1 MNHTLSDL
9 PYKTCTTFP
18 MTDSTG
24 VFERIMTKTFLE
36 EECISQGIWLWH
48 WLWVVCCEGYLY
60 FFACAGLLCT
70 CVSCVIVHRVYLL
83 VVYLLACAGLLC
95 TRGKQL
101 KVCGLSMPEARKCDK
116 AGKAYLGKIT
126 LRKCESARR
135 KNDNCTCAPK
145 HMASCNQLKVR
156 LPWYSLCTKPD
167 DIKSLLSSFQFESLD
182 FFPFWML
189 YSIWTYRV

>member
-1 MNHTLSDL
+1 MYL
-9 PYKTCTTFP
+9 PYKTCLHFLQQIAQMCLKEYDQDIFWGRMYIARNLIVALVVSYVLQRLVVLARMRWSLVYKRKTIKSVRTP
-18 MTDSTG
+18 NARSKKMWQGREG
-24 VFERIMTKTFLE
+24 VFR
-36 EECISQGIWLWH
+36 
-48 WLWVVCCEGYLY
+48 
-60 FFACAGLLCT
+60 
-70 CVSCVIVHRVYLL
+70 
-83 VVYLLACAGLLC
+83 
-95 TRGKQL
+95 
-101 KVCGLSMPEARKCDK
+101 
-116 AGKAYLGKIT
+116 KIT

-135 KNDNCTCAPK
+135 KNDNCSCCAPK